1 MSEINWYV
9 VRAVSGQEKKIK
21 TYIENEAARRKLDE
35 LIPQIL
41 IPTEKITEVRNGKKR
56 IREKNF
62 FPGYIIVNADLN
74 NGEVLHLIKSMP
86 GVIGFLGRNNGTS
99 MTPEPLRQTEIN
111 RILGVQEEIAIG
123 DNISPSITFTKGEN
137 VKVID
142 GPFSG
147 FDGAVEEINEDKK
160 KLSVSVKIF
169 GRSSPVELG
178 YMQVEKMQ

>member
-21 TYIENEAARRKLDE
+21 TYIENEAIRRKLDE
-35 LIPQIL
+35 LIPTIL

-56 IREKNF
+56 VREKSF
-62 FPGYIIVNADLN
+62 FPGYILVNADLN

-99 MTPEPLRQTEIN
+99 MTPEPLRQSEIN
-111 RILGVQEEIAIG
+111 RILGVQEEVIIG
-123 DNISPSITFTKGEN
+123 ENISPTLTFVKGEN

-147 FDGAVEEINEDKK
+147 FDGAFEEVNED
-160 KLSVSVKIF
+160 
-169 GRSSPVELG
+169 
-178 YMQVEKMQ
+178 

>member
-56 IREKNF
+56 VREKNF

-74 NGEVLHLIKSMP
+74 NGEVLH
-86 GVIGFLGRNNGTS
+86 FLGRNNGTS
-99 MTPEPLRQTEIN
+99 MTPEPLRQSEIN
-111 RILGVQEEIAIG
+111 RILGVQEEVIIG
-123 DNISPSITFTKGEN
+123 DNISPSLTFTKGEN

-169 GRSSPVELG
+169 GRSTPVELG

>member
-147 FDGAVEEINEDKK
+147 FDGSVEEINEDKK

-169 GRSSPVELG
+169 GRSTPVELG